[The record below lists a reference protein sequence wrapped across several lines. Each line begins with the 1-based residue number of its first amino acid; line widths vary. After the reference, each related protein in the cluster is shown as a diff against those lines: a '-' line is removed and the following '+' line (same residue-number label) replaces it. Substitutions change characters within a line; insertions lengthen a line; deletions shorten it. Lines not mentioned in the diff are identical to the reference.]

1 MACSFSNYHA
11 ENVSTRQVPASG
23 IDQEAVHRIR
33 HQGRIER
40 AKVVRRGFAMLK
52 RAIRKR
58 IATAA
63 HFGRAI
69 S

>member
-1 MACSFSNYHA
+1 MAYIFSNCHA

-33 HQGRIER
+33 QQGRIER
-40 AKVVRRGFAMLK
+40 AKFVRQCFASL
-52 RAIRKR
+52 KR

-63 HFGRAI
+63 HFGGGI

>member
-1 MACSFSNYHA
+1 MVCIFSNYHA

-40 AKVVRRGFAMLK
+40 AKIVRQCFAIL
-52 RAIRKR
+52 KR

-63 HFGRAI
+63 HSRSI

>member
-1 MACSFSNYHA
+1 MAYIFSNYHA

-23 IDQEAVHRIR
+23 IDQETVHRIR
-33 HQGRIER
+33 HQGRNER
-40 AKVVRRGFAMLK
+40 AKNVRQCFTILK
-52 RAIRKR
+52 P

-63 HFGRAI
+63 YSGGGI